1 MSRPN
6 LGYSNF
12 YWIRKDQMRLK
23 KQAQREAE
31 LKTELKTELTPEL
44 TSETTPVQTHV
55 SSSSS
60 SSSSSSLLEVPEQS
74 LEETLATLPDDKPDS
89 VFNEPQES
97 TALLVV
103 GQNVSAWGTG
113 KSVEK

>member
-6 LGYSNF
+6 LGYSNY

-23 KQAQREAE
+23 KEAQKRQEPEAE
-31 LKTELKTELTPEL
+31 LNEPTSELNGEL
-44 TSETTPVQTHV
+44 TSETTPVQTHNE
-55 SSSSS
+55 ST
-60 SSSSSSLLEVPEQS
+60 SSSLLEAELAA
-74 LEETLATLPDDKPDS
+74 LEAELPKDRPDS
-89 VFNEPQES
+89 IFNEPQES

-103 GQNVSAWGTG
+103 GQNVSAWGSV